1 MSENDRIIDM
11 ARAMARAIQMDERY
25 LAFQKAREESDAD
38 TALQEAIGQYNIARM
53 NLNEETAKT
62 EQNGEKV
69 AQYNDEMRRAY
80 DLVMESSTMKSY
92 DAAQHDINALITYIN
107 AIITTAINGGD
118 PDEVHE
124 PSGCGDGCDSCSG
137 CH

>member
-11 ARAMARAIQMDERY
+11 ARGMARAIQMDERY
-25 LAFQKAREESDAD
+25 LAFEKAREASEAD

-53 NLNEETAKT
+53 NLNEEVSKS

-80 DLVMESSTMKSY
+80 DQVVASESMKSY
-92 DAAQHDINALITYIN
+92 EAAQADINALLTYIN
-107 AIITTAINGGD
+107 AIVSTAVNGGN
-118 PDEVHE
+118 PDEVSE
-124 PSGCGDGCDSCSG
+124 PTGCADGCDSCNG